1 MARVAIAGYGREGQS
16 SYRYYRARGDEVVI
30 VDERE
35 ISTENLPTGAEAR
48 FGDGVY
54 GTLEDF
60 GLVIRTPSLR
70 PDKIVTRGKVWSQTN
85 EFLARCPAE
94 IIGVTGTK
102 GKGTTCSLIVSI
114 LRAAGKTVHLV
125 GNIGTPALDVLDSVK
140 PDDIV
145 VYELSSFQ
153 LWDVERSPG
162 IAVVLMMEPDH
173 LDVHA
178 SFEEYVGAKQNIRR
192 WQTVK
197 DVCLYHPTN
206 ELSKR
211 VAATPFAGLLD
222 HDGHATCEQCG
233 DDALDFA
240 ARYAVP
246 DDNQV
251 YVKDGYFCV
260 QNRQICSTDHLKL
273 LGKHN
278 LENACAAM
286 SAVSELLF
294 DAISDDQYAK
304 GLENFTGLPHRLK
317 FIREVNGV
325 EYYDDNYSSALSATL
340 AATQAVNKPLVLIAG
355 GYDKGVNPTDFT
367 ETLSKQPNLKHV
379 VLIGQTGPTLE
390 SLLRS
395 RGYET
400 ITLLPKASSMQ
411 AIVEV
416 ARRNTVKGDAVVMSP
431 GFASFDMF
439 ANFTDRGNQFVEAVE
454 AL

>member
-35 ISTENLPTGAEAR
+35 IAAENLPDGAETR

-60 GLVIRTPSLR
+60 DLVIRTPSLR

-153 LWDVERSPG
+153 LWDAERSPG

-251 YVKDGYFCV
+251 YVKGGYFCV
-260 QNRQICSTDHLKL
+260 QDRQICSIDHLKL

-294 DAISDDQYAK
+294 DAISDDEYVR
-304 GLENFTGLPHRLK
+304 GLEGFSGLPHRLK
-317 FIREVNGV
+317 FVRKVGDV
-325 EYYDDNYSSALSATL
+325 DYYDDSIATTPGSAI
-340 AATQAVNKPLVLIAG
+340 AALQSFDAG
-355 GYDKGVNPTDFT
+355 RVVIILGGSDKGASY
-367 ETLSKQPNLKHV
+367 EEV
-379 VLIGQTGPTLE
+379 VKECGRVSASVIAIGQTGQE
-390 SLLRS
+390 
-395 RGYET
+395 
-400 ITLLPKASSMQ
+400 
-411 AIVEV
+411 IVRLCDEYQVPV
-416 ARRNTVKGDAVVMSP
+416 ARVEGLMSEVVAAVARVAAAGQVVVLSP
-431 GFASFDMF
+431 ASASFDQYSGYS
-439 ANFTDRGNQFVEAVE
+439 DRGDQFIAAVE
-454 AL
+454 ELS